1 MSGEAPARRIWA
13 LPARGHGWAWG
24 VTVVALPALVSPLLF
39 VPIPCT
45 LPRDILGTVA
55 AVAMYPRAFAGL
67 ATCLAI
73 LGAKRWAESWLQ
85 LAWVTCVVILAWIC
99 AGNTIDKIIY
109 TF

>member
-1 MSGEAPARRIWA
+1 MSGDEPTRRAWA
-13 LPARGHGWAWG
+13 LPTRARAWAWG

-39 VPIPCT
+39 VPIPYA
-45 LPRDILGTVA
+45 LPRDVLGAIA
-55 AVAMYPRAFAGL
+55 AIAMYPRLFAGL

-73 LGAKRWAESWLQ
+73 LGAKRWADSWLQ
-85 LAWVTCVVILAWIC
+85 LVWVTCIVILAWIC